1 MAITNNIKLKKTV
14 ETLVPN
20 NGTDWP
26 HPTPPSHAIIHTW
39 DIIAD
44 GIEEDRPVSIL
55 YKIMGSQ
62 TNGQSPPD
70 LAFTY
75 EPDYGGTLYLFH
87 TSVLYGSA
95 NDCTDIPPSVFLYND
110 EEQMGILILEY
121 FIGYDSTN
129 KLYTLNVNGT
139 IDNGSGEDL
148 LFTVYSELYYGTT

>member
-20 NGTDWP
+20 NGTNWP
-26 HPTPPSHAIIHTW
+26 DPTPPSHAIIHTW
-39 DIIAD
+39 DVAAD
-44 GIEEDRPVSIL
+44 GIEQDRPVSIL
-55 YKIMGSQ
+55 YKIIGSQ
-62 TNGQSPPD
+62 TNGQPLPD

-87 TSVLYGSA
+87 TSVMFTSA
-95 NDCTDIPPSVFLYND
+95 NDCTDIPPPVFLYND
-110 EEQMGILILEY
+110 EEGMGITIGEY
-121 FIGYDSTN
+121 FINYDSAN
-129 KLYTLNVNGT
+129 KLYTLNADGL

>member
-20 NGTDWP
+20 NGTQWP

-39 DIIAD
+39 DVTAD
-44 GIEEDRPVSIL
+44 GIEVDRPVSIL

-62 TNGQSPPD
+62 TNGQAPPE
-70 LAFTY
+70 LEFTY
-75 EPDYGGTLYLFH
+75 EPDYGGTFYLFH
-87 TSVLYGSA
+87 TSVLYGSIFVCA
-95 NDCTDIPPSVFLYND
+95 DATFPVFLYND
-110 EEQMGILILEY
+110 EEGMGITISEW
-121 FIGYDSTN
+121 FIGYDVGN
-129 KLYTLNVNGT
+129 KLYTLNVNGL

>member
-14 ETLVPN
+14 ETLIPN
-20 NGTDWP
+20 NGSSWGP
-26 HPTPPSHAIIHTW
+26 AIIHTW
-39 DIIAD
+39 DLNAD
-44 GIEEDRPVSIL
+44 GIEPNRPVSIL

-87 TSVLYGSA
+87 TSVMFASA
-95 NDCTDIPPSVFLYND
+95 NDCTDIPLPVFLYND
-110 EEQMGILILEY
+110 EEQMGITISRYFVLFDNNLGQYNLEAE
-121 FIGYDSTN
+121 G
-129 KLYTLNVNGT
+129 G
-139 IDNGSGEDL
+139 IDGGSGEDL

>member
-14 ETLVPN
+14 ETLVSN
-20 NGTDWP
+20 NGTTWGTD
-26 HPTPPSHAIIHTW
+26 IIHTW

-70 LAFTY
+70 LEFIY
-75 EPDYGGTLYLFH
+75 EPVSPGTLYLFH

-110 EEQMGILILEY
+110 EEQMGILISEY

-129 KLYTLNVNGT
+129 KLYTLNANGL